1 MIQAFDKNN
10 GAVVAPFV
18 RRDDQG
24 RTLRA
29 AWVDAL
35 KKGLYVQREANY
47 FKDADGQ
54 PAARLTVPEQ
64 FLTTEGLATPIVEVA
79 SALPAPLTPNEA
91 AAPEAAAPAPAPAGN
106 APAANGMLQQPP
118 VAMMVQQPTS
128 APGAMAVHTDPSLL
142 AAVLGSLRLPVVL
155 HDPTRGSTLKTRS
168 SQRKGNGRLF
178 SALFRLEKDVFR
190 SLV

>member
-1 MIQAFDKNN
+1 MFGGKGALGRNCSCFDKRD
-10 GAVVAPFV
+10 GAVVAPLV
-18 RRDDQG
+18 CRDDQG
-24 RTLRA
+24 RKLRA

-35 KKGLYVQREANY
+35 KKVLYVQREANY

-64 FLTTEGLATPIVEVA
+64 FLTAEATPTVEVT

-106 APAANGMLQQPP
+106 APAANGMLQQSPG
-118 VAMMVQQPTS
+118 AMMVQQPTS

-142 AAVLGSLRLPVVL
+142 AAVLGSLTGIVPCCQGTPLQPR
-155 HDPTRGSTLKTRS
+155 
-168 SQRKGNGRLF
+168 
-178 SALFRLEKDVFR
+178 
-190 SLV
+190 